1 LNHVSTFRKDSPVPA
16 LTESH
21 EQVGGGGE
29 TDNSTGVSMEETLS
43 RGGRTE
49 HAVKDEEAAE
59 HAEEANPEEERSEV
73 GKISHG
79 GISFR
84 SQKRFMGTMMGGR
97 LVKTS
102 KRISKGSR
110 GFKEARD
117 QSEVEIAES

>member
-1 LNHVSTFRKDSPVPA
+1 MWLVPVQGVNHHVSRFGKDYLAPV

-49 HAVKDEEAAE
+49 HAVEDEEAAE

-79 GISFR
+79 GISF
-84 SQKRFMGTMMGGR
+84 
-97 LVKTS
+97 
-102 KRISKGSR
+102 GS
-110 GFKEARD
+110 
-117 QSEVEIAES
+117 